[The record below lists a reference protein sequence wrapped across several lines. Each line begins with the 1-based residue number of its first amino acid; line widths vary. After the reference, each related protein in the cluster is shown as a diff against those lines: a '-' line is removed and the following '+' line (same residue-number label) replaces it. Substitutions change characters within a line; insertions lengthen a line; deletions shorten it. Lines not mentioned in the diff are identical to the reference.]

1 MSADTIVA
9 LGLAGA
15 LTQLGSIVLILLL
28 MLLLSAEQRAAT
40 HFRYWTNAWLVL
52 AVAIAAV
59 SLRYSQLGDGL
70 NLWRRPDRD
79 VAVRLLYLTYAT
91 GKLWFLAL
99 LVAGT
104 RLLRTPDA
112 KVPSTSQVG
121 LAALTVATVA
131 VATVTPLNGI
141 MIVQSALAVPAFT
154 ISAFTLLGAPPHRR
168 STGTALL
175 AVAFGAHAVLWA
187 AYGATFSLTALDLF
201 KAWLSWI
208 PRFNSYFDAI
218 LQTLMAY
225 AMVTVL
231 MERTTQESRDAHAR
245 LQEAHAAL
253 RRAAMYDPLTGALN
267 RQAFSEGMGLEAAMK
282 VNGIVSIIDVD
293 HLKPIN
299 DSLGHTAGDSLLRH
313 VSQSVSNV
321 LRADD
326 ALYRWGGDEFLVILP
341 GADEV
346 SARSIMDRA
355 LAAGATLSY
364 AGILLPVRVSYGCA
378 PYDSRDTLDEAI
390 QAADRAMYEAKG
402 ARRPVRAVSPTGV
415 VAVGYSSEPEPGLG
429 VF

>member
-28 MLLLSAEQRAAT
+28 MLLLSAEQRSAT
-40 HFRYWTNAWLVL
+40 FFRHWTQAWFVL

-59 SLRYSQLGDGL
+59 ALRYAQLGPVLDF
-70 NLWRRPDRD
+70 WQRSDRD
-79 VAVRLLYLTYAT
+79 VSVRLLYLTYAT
-91 GKLWFLAL
+91 AKFWHFGL
-99 LVAGT
+99 LMIGVQ
-104 RLLRTPDA
+104 LFRTPTA
-112 KVPSTSQVG
+112 TVPRLTYVG
-121 LAALTVATVA
+121 LAALTLGTV
-131 VATVTPLNGI
+131 VTGLVSPLNGI
-141 MIVQSALAVPAFT
+141 MIIQCMVAVPVFVWCALAVYRRDH
-154 ISAFTLLGAPPHRR
+154 LHR
-168 STGTALL
+168 STGGLLL
-175 AVAFGAHAVLWA
+175 AIAFGAHALLWS
-187 AYGATFSLTALDLF
+187 AYTLTFSFNALNLF
-201 KAWLSWI
+201 QHWLAWI

-218 LQTLMAY
+218 LQTLLAY

-231 MERTTQESRDAHAR
+231 IERATQDAREAHAR

-282 VNGIVSIIDVD
+282 VTGVVALVDVD

-299 DSLGHTAGDSLLRH
+299 DSLGHTAGDNLLRH
-313 VSQSVSNV
+313 VASGIAHV

-346 SARSIMDRA
+346 SSRGILDRA
-355 LAAGATLSY
+355 LSSDATLSF
-364 AGILLPVRVSYGCA
+364 AGILLPVRVSFGCA
-378 PYDSRDTLDEAI
+378 SYTSRESLDEAI

-402 ARRPVRAVSPTGV
+402 ARRPVRAVSPTGM
-415 VAVGYSSEPEPGLG
+415 VAVGYSSEPEPGFG

>member
-1 MSADTIVA
+1 MSADIVVA

-15 LTQLGSIVLILLL
+15 LTQLGSTVLILLL
-28 MLLLSAEQRAAT
+28 MLLLSAEQRTAT

-52 AVAIAAV
+52 AVGLTAIV
-59 SLRYSQLGDGL
+59 LRYSHVGDGL
-70 NLWRRPDRD
+70 NLWKRGESD
-79 VAVRLLYLTYAT
+79 VIVRLLYLTYAT
-91 GKLWFLAL
+91 TKLWFLAL
-99 LVAGT
+99 LVAGV
-104 RLLRTPDA
+104 RWFRAPDA
-112 KVPSTSQVG
+112 KLPSTSHLG
-121 LAALTVATVA
+121 LAALTLATVV
-131 VATVTPLNGI
+131 VAMITPLNGI
-141 MIVQSALAVPAFT
+141 MIVQSVVAVPAFT
-154 ISAFTLLGAPPHRR
+154 ISAVTLLVGTSHRR
-168 STGTALL
+168 STGTLLL
-175 AVAFGAHAVLWA
+175 AVALGAHAILWTI
-187 AYGATFSLTALDLF
+187 YGVAFSLTALDLF

-225 AMVTVL
+225 AMVALL

-282 VNGIVSIIDVD
+282 ISGTVTLIDVD

-341 GADEV
+341 GSDET
-346 SARSIMDRA
+346 SARCIMDKA
-355 LAAGATLSY
+355 LATGATLSY

-378 PYDSRDTLDEAI
+378 PYDSRDTLDDAI